1 MPNTVINTPR
11 EVEEEIML
19 EESPRNNNSNTQKPS
34 LEFTGA
40 LSPQLKMR
48 STVYMMQNRR
58 SSCNMS
64 LNNLRT

>member
-1 MPNTVINTPR
+1 MINTPR

-19 EESPRNNNSNTQKPS
+19 DESPRNNYNNTQKPS

-40 LSPQLKMR
+40 LSPQFKMR
-48 STVYMMQNRR
+48 STVCMIQNRR